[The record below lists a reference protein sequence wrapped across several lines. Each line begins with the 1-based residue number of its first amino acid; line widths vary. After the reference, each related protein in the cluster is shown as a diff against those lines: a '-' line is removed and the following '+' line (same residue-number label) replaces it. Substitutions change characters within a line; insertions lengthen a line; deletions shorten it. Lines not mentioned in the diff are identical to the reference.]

1 MSVTGTPLP
10 RFSLCLLAL
19 ALLSMRPAVADK
31 PSSDELIDDI
41 PPGVRLG
48 VWVGRPD
55 GTALL
60 KRDADAKMPTASSIK
75 AALLIELFA
84 MHEKSLDAPP
94 ESVVSIFSNAEH
106 PAFVHYDRQERRQSR
121 KALTDIS
128 VAALGKQMIR
138 VGDGPNK
145 VYNGAANVVIALLG
159 GPEKATARIRKRNE
173 QFAGHTVNRYM
184 LADRNATGDNTA
196 TAQSLAAVHA
206 ALARREVEGLEPKT
220 IERLRNVL
228 LLSKDKSGT
237 SHYFKGGSLGTD
249 PVTYVRAGWW
259 EGERPTVVYALMGA
273 ADPESDTKVDAKT
286 LEEYVTQMESR
297 IQKRYFDN

>member
-1 MSVTGTPLP
+1 MLIP
-10 RFSLCLLAL
+10 RFTLCLLTL
-19 ALLSMRPAVADK
+19 ALLTMRPAVADK
-31 PSSDELIDDI
+31 SNSDELFDDI

-55 GTALL
+55 GTALV

-84 MHEKSLDAPP
+84 MHENALDAPP
-94 ESVVSIFSNAEH
+94 DGVASIFSNAEH
-106 PAFVHYDRQERRQSR
+106 PAFVHYDRRERRQSR
-121 KALTDIS
+121 KSLTDIS
-128 VAALGKQMIR
+128 VEALGKQMIR

-159 GPEKATARIRKRNE
+159 GPEEATARIRKRNE

-184 LADRNATGDNTA
+184 LADRNTTGDNTA

-206 ALARREVEGLEPKT
+206 ALARRKVEGLEAAT
-220 IERLRNVL
+220 IDRLRKVL
-228 LLSKDKSGT
+228 LLSKDKLGM

-286 LEEYVTQMESR
+286 LEEYITQLERR
-297 IQKRYFDN
+297 IRQRYCDN